1 MHLFPFSLIQF
12 LVCFLP
18 GVLCGFALFA
28 LIFNRRLHNQTR
40 NTPRPLIRL

>member
-1 MHLFPFSLIQF
+1 MSLSLLQF

-18 GVLCGFALFA
+18 GVLCGFVIFA

-40 NTPRPLIRL
+40 NTHRPLRRL